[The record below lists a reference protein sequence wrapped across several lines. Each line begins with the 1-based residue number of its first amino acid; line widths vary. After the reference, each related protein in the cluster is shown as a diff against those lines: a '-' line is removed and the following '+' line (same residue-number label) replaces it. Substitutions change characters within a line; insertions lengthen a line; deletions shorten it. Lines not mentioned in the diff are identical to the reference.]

1 MNKFEKELAA
11 VVKKL
16 DSVKFLFDDKDFEK
30 ILAEAAAP
38 AQDAIKSEAPQS
50 NKSHLMADGGG
61 SYKRVKPGNL
71 KRSVQIFK
79 ARGHKNRSV
88 LVGPIVSKKSKVK
101 SVEGTK
107 RVSRAKRAFYW
118 KFMHYGTARTPATR
132 FMDKARSRAAGAVML
147 KLKAGVKKYARKEV
161 QKIFE

>member
-1 MNKFEKELAA
+1 MDRLEKELAEL
-11 VVKKL
+11 VKKL
-16 DSVKFLFDDKDFEK
+16 DAVKFLFDDSKFEK
-30 ILAEAAAP
+30 ILAEAAVP
-38 AQDAIKSEAPQS
+38 AQDAVKAEAPQS
-50 NKSHLMADGGG
+50 KKSHLMADGGG

-88 LVGPIVSKKSKVK
+88 LVGPIVSKKSRVK
-101 SVEGTK
+101 SVEGAK

-118 KFMHYGTARTPATR
+118 KFMHYGTARIPATR

-147 KLKAGVKKYARKEV
+147 KLKAGIKKYARKEV